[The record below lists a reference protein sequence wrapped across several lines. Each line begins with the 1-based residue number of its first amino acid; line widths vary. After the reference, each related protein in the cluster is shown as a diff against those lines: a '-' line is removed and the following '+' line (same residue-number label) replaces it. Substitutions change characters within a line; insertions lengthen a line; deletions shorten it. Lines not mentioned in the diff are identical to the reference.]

1 MAQTSKKRD
10 KPRNLKKT
18 LFRLAKYLYQFK
30 WLLITCMLLSVASNL
45 LMLCGPLLSGYAID
59 AIQPGP
65 GKVDFDKVFFYCGLM
80 LLFYLISSIL
90 SYLISILMIRLSQNV
105 VRVIRQDL
113 FEKLAKLP
121 VGFFDQ
127 NPIGDI
133 ISRFTYDT
141 DNVNTSLA
149 NDTVQILSSLITV
162 FGSLI
167 MMILI
172 SPELVLVFV
181 ITVPAS
187 IFLTRFLIKRFQ
199 PLFSKRSRVLGELNG
214 LSEELTSGQQTIKV
228 YNQED
233 NTIERFDK
241 MNREAVDAYYNAE
254 YYGSMTGPSVNFIN
268 NLSLSLVSVLGAIL
282 FLFQRISLGNLSSFV
297 LYSRKFSGPINEL
310 ANIFTDIQSALAAAE
325 RIFNLLDEEN
335 EVSDVDNAHVFESIS
350 GDVAFEHVKFGYDPE
365 RPIIHDL
372 NLTAD
377 SGNLIAIVGPTGAG
391 KTTIVN
397 LLMRFY
403 DPNEGVISLDGFDIK
418 KATRKSLRKSY
429 AMVLQGTW
437 LFTGTIFENLAYGN
451 DEATI
456 EDVQRATRAAH
467 IDTFVEQLP
476 NGYDTVLDEAGAG
489 LSQGQKQL
497 LTIARAFLLDAD
509 LLILDEATSN
519 VDTQTERYVQ
529 DAMQELMADKTSFV
543 IAHRLSTIVNAD
555 KILVVESGNVVE
567 QGTHEQLLA
576 KNGVY
581 AGLYQAQFEG

>member
-59 AIQPGP
+59 AIQLGP

>member
-403 DPNEGVISLDGFDIK
+403 DPNEG
-418 KATRKSLRKSY
+418 
-429 AMVLQGTW
+429 
-437 LFTGTIFENLAYGN
+437 
-451 DEATI
+451 
-456 EDVQRATRAAH
+456 
-467 IDTFVEQLP
+467 
-476 NGYDTVLDEAGAG
+476 
-489 LSQGQKQL
+489 
-497 LTIARAFLLDAD
+497 
-509 LLILDEATSN
+509 
-519 VDTQTERYVQ
+519 
-529 DAMQELMADKTSFV
+529 
-543 IAHRLSTIVNAD
+543 
-555 KILVVESGNVVE
+555 
-567 QGTHEQLLA
+567 
-576 KNGVY
+576 
-581 AGLYQAQFEG
+581 